1 MASAD
6 LHSSAAY
13 DAATRTPDDYLF
25 SRRFFARLTIE
36 TAAELAR
43 SGRLPVALAEG
54 SITRWVFD
62 TVEALGTYQCSEA
75 FKTRG
80 ARTVCIEI
88 NGKMYRLSFAK
99 ICLIRDVH
107 NQIRLLNQV
116 LRLLDRVESAS
127 LLSGQLL
134 ADFKACRF
142 GETIAGFHVSRSA
155 VWDLSCIVDEDWLT
169 DDVVNLRLEQMY
181 YMCAAETPG
190 EDPAA
195 LLLPVQFFVDART
208 QHTAGDSQY
217 PAEITALR
225 RRLAS
230 GSVESLGFISW
241 TDSHYS
247 ATCKSLEESFNFGD
261 SLHRDPP
268 SDMLPILRWVFA
280 GLEYFAPRPG
290 QTRIATGTIDRQS
303 SKHGHGSCGPAALNY
318 IEMSLGLQGSKRWK
332 ANKAT
337 AFRNSLLQHLLV
349 YHLVAKK
356 KTSKY
361 FEWVEPCSSDKH
373 QDTVP
378 PDAEIGTGWNDFNVH
393 RLRKNSDHPIF
404 AWFDAMESQPT
415 ISGTSTVHHPT
426 VPSAPLAA
434 PPLHQ
439 LETMSLD
446 SPIVLESAFELKK
459 ADVIDIPD
467 SPKIPSRIDPIIDLT
482 ADSPLKP
489 APVKREVIEILDS
502 SPIRPTTPPR
512 GMKRGT
518 KDAPFLLL
526 TPPSAG
532 RVKKQPRATIGK
544 SNVPQPRVL
553 SLASGPLRVGKVF
566 NTFQVAISR
575 GYSSRLLPDPA
586 VQRLRRRGGDALG
599 RVDPTNW
606 RNGKSGRT
614 GCNARD
620 IISEEFLGGSW
631 RITVIEDEHNHAP
644 SIPEGGH
651 ARRAPTAAHQ
661 ALVANFAQS
670 QSFGRRQMQA
680 VLDHQFPGNK
690 LEPRQISNMTSKH
703 RREAK
708 LAIQE
713 LGGDFAAISARLEE
727 LREDDPDWHASFQYD
742 ASNTA
747 SRLRHPG
754 VVERLSG
761 PIVKDMREFAG
772 GFAFQTTYRQMELA
786 AVYKAEAL
794 QLPDG
799 MREWSDYAVARDHV
813 ELGWEWEGDESTVSF
828 Q

>member
-62 TVEALGTYQCSEA
+62 TVEALGTYQCSVAPGEAIPCLNDLQPITATMQEA

-208 QHTAGDSQY
+208 QHTADDSQY

-290 QTRIATGTIDRQS
+290 QTRIIAGTIDRQS

-404 AWFDAMESQPT
+404 AC
-415 ISGTSTVHHPT
+415 
-426 VPSAPLAA
+426 
-434 PPLHQ
+434 
-439 LETMSLD
+439 
-446 SPIVLESAFELKK
+446 
-459 ADVIDIPD
+459 
-467 SPKIPSRIDPIIDLT
+467 
-482 ADSPLKP
+482 PLKP

-566 NTFQVAISR
+566 NTFQVAVQSIFTAR
-575 GYSSRLLPDPA
+575 EAEGYKSCGATP
-586 VQRLRRRGGDALG
+586 RRRGGDALG

-727 LREDDPDWHASFQYD
+727 LGKMIR
-742 ASNTA
+742 
-747 SRLRHPG
+747 
-754 VVERLSG
+754 
-761 PIVKDMREFAG
+761 
-772 GFAFQTTYRQMELA
+772 TTYRQMELA

-813 ELGWEWEGDESTVSF
+813 ELGWEWEGDESTSERNTFTNDRQYIGTQFLLRLHSSKGSCGDHGQAHDKCHSASLGSQRKAVSAARLPELVLRLD